1 MKKVPDIV
9 FAIDGA
15 FEVQALREANSL
27 KLPSLAVL
35 NTNGDPDRVEAFIP
49 ANTNSVKSIDYIAS
63 ELKSCLS
70 GVKVSSKA
78 IPRKLTDKKTFVK
91 PVTGTKV
98 EAKADETKAK
108 AKAETKE
115 STVKKEEK

>member
-1 MKKVPDIV
+1 MKKVPDII

-27 KLPSLAVL
+27 KLPSFAVL

-49 ANTNSVKSIDYIAS
+49 ANTNSVKSIDFIAS

-70 GVKVSSKA
+70 GIKA
-78 IPRKLTDKKTFVK
+78 VNKAVPKKLTDKKPAVKK
-91 PVTGTKV
+91 PV
-98 EAKADETKAK
+98 
-108 AKAETKE
+108 
-115 STVKKEEK
+115 VKKEEK